1 MTNNK
6 NFKIGDKVE
15 FGLELNNLIPNIEGA
30 GEILAMAH
38 DFPIIS
44 NWIVLITRRDTEFL
58 KNRPEKAL
66 IILDSQMRLA
76 VNNNQ

>member
-1 MTNNK
+1 MTNSK

-15 FGLELNNLIPNIEGA
+15 FGTEPDSPIPNIEGA

-38 DFPIIS
+38 DFPMIS

-66 IILDSQMRLA
+66 IIFDTQMRHA
-76 VNNNQ
+76 V